1 MLQRVVFKPLT
12 RISRMTFSSEVS
24 TKVEQKMQ
32 KKDIQYY
39 KDGQMMTRSAI
50 VLKKEEDIDQYAINV
65 VKNYF
70 RTLNKANVTL
80 ESSLKDH
87 GLDSLDSIEIS
98 MQVPLLSRSKKT
110 WAIPFLPRHYR
121 FS

>member
-1 MLQRVVFKPLT
+1 MA
-12 RISRMTFSSEVS
+12 FSSEVS

-32 KKDIQYY
+32 KKDIQFY

-70 RTLNKANVTL
+70 RTLNKAKVTL
-80 ESSLKDH
+80 DSSLKDH

-98 MQVPLLSRSKKT
+98 MQVGL
-110 WAIPFLPRHYR
+110 
-121 FS
+121 